1 MDGSILTQG
10 TFTQPATAVNQTI
23 VIPSNADWLRVLNYT
38 QANQGTSAAAN
49 GFDFWWQRG
58 MPSGT
63 GIVKIAGVAGAVTVN
78 VTANNAFTLYDPS
91 GNPYGTPVATTSG
104 TNATRPVIA
113 TGSTTGLVAGT
124 SIVRLSGIT
133 AQSNICGPEFVID
146 TVVAN
151 TSFRIQNTL
160 ATAPG
165 AGGGAGFYRIVNYNP
180 LFYPRRRFIASITQ
194 AAAANVLTT
203 IPHGYVN
210 GQLVRFVIPSV
221 SAMTQ
226 LDGLT
231 GTVTVVDANNFT
243 VNVDTTAFSAFTFPT
258 AAQMP
263 ASYPL
268 VVPVGE
274 DTAGALAMSPV
285 PDILSDATVNTGFL
299 GMTLTAGALLPA
311 GVASDV
317 VYWRAGKSVLGG
329 L

>member
-23 VIPSNADWLRVLNYT
+23 VIPSNVDWLRVLNYT

-58 MPSGT
+58 MPNGT
-63 GIVKIAGVAGAVTVN
+63 GIVRIAGVAGAVTVN

-91 GNPYGTPVATTSG
+91 GNPYGTPVATVSG

-113 TGSTTGLVAGT
+113 TGSTAGLVAGT
-124 SIVRLSGIT
+124 SIVRLSGIA

-165 AGGGAGFYRIVNYNP
+165 AVGGAGFYRIINYNP
-180 LFYPRRRFIASITQ
+180 LFYPRRRFIANISQ
-194 AAAANVLTT
+194 AASANVLTT

-210 GQLVRFVIPSV
+210 GQLVRFIIPSV

-243 VNVDTTAFSAFTFPT
+243 VNIDTTSFSAFTFPT

-299 GMTLTAGALLPA
+299 GMTLTAGALLPG
-311 GVASDV
+311 GVANDV

>member
-10 TFTQPATAVNQTI
+10 TFTQGATAVNQTI
-23 VIPSNADWLRVLNYT
+23 VIPSNVDWLRVLNYT

-58 MPSGT
+58 MPNGT

-91 GNPYGTPVATTSG
+91 GNPYGTAVATTAS
-104 TNATRPVIA
+104 TNATRPVVS
-113 TGSTTGLVAGT
+113 TGSTAGLVAGT
-124 SIVRLSGIT
+124 SIVRLSGIS

-165 AGGGAGFYRIVNYNP
+165 AAGLTGTYRIINYNP
-180 LFYPRRRFIASITQ
+180 LFYPRRRFIANITR

-210 GQLVRFVIPSV
+210 GQLVRFAIPSV
-221 SAMTQ
+221 SSMIE
-226 LDGLT
+226 LDGLS
-231 GTVTVVDANNFT
+231 GVVTVVDANNFT
-243 VNVDTTAFSAFTFPT
+243 VNIDTSTFTAFTFPT

-263 ASYPL
+263 ASFPL

-274 DTAGALAMSPV
+274 DTGAALAMSPV
-285 PDILSDATVNTGFL
+285 PDILSDATVNSGFL

-311 GVASDV
+311 GVANDV